1 MLMRLRTM
9 PSCDEGQSLERVQAP
24 AFESRVVLTLM
35 QGRDRRFAALG
46 YGLFDAMRH
55 CSIGGILT
63 CACNL
68 WCRSSAGVGRCGKV
82 REGFG
87 TLAVRH
93 HLHHMIAALLQ
104 LLEKDRQSRGRGRVN
119 IVKQQN

>member
-1 MLMRLRTM
+1 MQSGARRARSIEVHADASAHDAFMRW
-9 PSCDEGQSLERVQAP
+9 GQSLERVQAP
-24 AFESRVVLTLM
+24 AFECRVVLTLM

-93 HLHHMIAALLQ
+93 HLHHMIAALL
-104 LLEKDRQSRGRGRVN
+104 
-119 IVKQQN
+119 